1 VVFAFARS
9 SVRFKGTATESRTA
23 GCEDPGASDRGER
36 ERERDTLQGWCRK
49 EQQASAVPLFTLG
62 LPPAAAPIIP
72 TPQKPALDSA
82 FYLKIPQYISLR
94 KESIISQIKMF

>member
-1 VVFAFARS
+1 MLLLGAAF
-9 SVRFKGTATESRTA
+9 VLKETATESRTA
-23 GCEDPGASDRGER
+23 GCEDPGAAEER
-36 ERERDTLQGWCRK
+36 ETPWCRK
-49 EQQASAVPLFTLG
+49 EPQASAVPVFTLG

-72 TPQKPALDSA
+72 APQKPVPDSA

>member
-1 VVFAFARS
+1 MVFAFARS
-9 SVRFKGTATESRTA
+9 SVRFFLKERATESRTA
-23 GCEDPGASDRGER
+23 GCEDPGAADRG
-36 ERERDTLQGWCRK
+36 ERDTLQGWCRK
-49 EQQASAVPLFTLG
+49 EPQASAVPVFTLG

-72 TPQKPALDSA
+72 APPKPAPDSA